1 MSLGRA
7 FIIII
12 MPFYLFIASK
22 LVSQTNGEIY
32 RKALCVH

>member
-1 MSLGRA
+1 MSLGGA
-7 FIIII
+7 FITII

-22 LVSQTNGEIY
+22 LVGQTNGEIC